1 MKTRKN
7 RKTVMHK
14 DVLEHYCDIIEV
26 EIIEK
31 GGIDVSFDKTSDTI
45 PNCQSNRQ
53 LSVVSDQP
61 TATPICQKRPL
72 MKSTHDGN
80 AAVLEVLEASS
91 FLVNSDWQ
99 WTEDGKRLQNKPS
112 PFFLMIWRKNPEAL
126 RQQGFELCQ
135 ESEGGSRVWH
145 VYLHPSDAL
154 RRHVSMRPTF
164 VYFFPAV

>member
-7 RKTVMHK
+7 RKTVMHE

-53 LSVVSDQP
+53 LSVVSDQS

-99 WTEDGKRLQNKPS
+99 WTEDGKRLQNKQS
-112 PFFLMIWRKNPEAL
+112 PFFLTIWRKNPEPL
-126 RQQGFELCQ
+126 CRQGFDLC
-135 ESEGGSRVWH
+135 EETEGDYSVLRL
-145 VYLHPSDAL
+145 YLHPSDAL
-154 RRHVSMRPTF
+154 RLYVSM
-164 VYFFPAV
+164 